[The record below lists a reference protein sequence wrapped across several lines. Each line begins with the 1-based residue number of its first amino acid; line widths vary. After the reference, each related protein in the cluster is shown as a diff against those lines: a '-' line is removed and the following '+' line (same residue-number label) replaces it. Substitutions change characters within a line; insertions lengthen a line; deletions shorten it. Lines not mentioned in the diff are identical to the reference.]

1 MVTIKINGQSVQVPE
16 GSTILEAARSADI
29 HIPTLCY
36 LKGYTTGGRCRMCLV
51 EVKGARTPMTACST
65 KVREGMEVLTE
76 TERVRTRR
84 RQNLE
89 LIASNH
95 RMDCTYCSR
104 FPYCE
109 LNALMREYGLDDRT
123 YRYCREPEYDTSA
136 LHLVRDNSKCILCG
150 RCVAACQKQG
160 ANAIG
165 LTNRGGKARVT
176 PGADCVPMS
185 KTGCIGCGQCILACP
200 VGALREKDDTQGVLN
215 ELHHRKKRVWAG
227 VTPEAAVL
235 LGECMREEPGTSP
248 VGKTVTL
255 LKKLGFD
262 KVFPLD
268 MVDKAAA
275 KQENEELEQRLREQ
289 KDLPMISSRCP
300 GMESFIRK
308 IYPELSPLLSKCGNR
323 MRYFAHYCRE
333 VETQKNGLQPEDV
346 YLVLISSCTADKNAD
361 YPGADACLT
370 VREVSA
376 MFRKSCVSDFTAMQ
390 VWRSLEEQPFD
401 RPADEALLEAPDPV
415 VRLNELASC
424 VRVSSL
430 AALKPLVEQLKKQL
444 KEPVQGRLYDYL
456 DCRACEDGCVVGG
469 GSPRMTAQEMEEG
482 TYLNK
487 RREALERIVHR

>member
-1 MVTIKINGQSVQVPE
+1 MVTIKINGQSVQASE
-16 GSTILEAARSADI
+16 GSTVLEAARSAHI

-51 EVKGARTPMTACST
+51 EVKGARTPMTACTT
-65 KVREGMEVLTE
+65 KVREGMEVFTE
-76 TERVRTRR
+76 TESVRTRR

-95 RMDCTYCSR
+95 RMDCTFCSR

-136 LHLVRDNSKCILCG
+136 PHLVRDNSKCLLCG

-165 LTNRGGKARVT
+165 VVNRGGKARVT
-176 PGADCVPMS
+176 PGADFVPMP

-200 VGALREKDDTQGVLN
+200 VGALREKDDTQAVLN

-235 LGECMREEPGTSP
+235 LGECMREEPGAAP
-248 VGKTVTL
+248 AGKAVAL
-255 LKKLGFD
+255 LKKLGFE
-262 KVFPLD
+262 KVLS
-268 MVDKAAA
+268 VDIVSKMAA

-289 KDLPMISSRCP
+289 KNLPMISSHCP
-300 GMESFIRK
+300 GMESFVRK
-308 IYPELSPLLSKCGNR
+308 IYPELTPLLSKYGNR
-323 MRYFAHYCRE
+323 MRFFAKHCRE
-333 VETQKNGLQPEDV
+333 VEAPNNGLLPEDV
-346 YLVLISSCTADKNAD
+346 YLVLISSCTADKSAD
-361 YPGADACLT
+361 YPGADVCLT

-401 RPADEALLEAPDPV
+401 RPADERALEAPDPLAQ
-415 VRLNELASC
+415 LNELASC

-430 AALKPLVEQLKKQL
+430 AALKPLVEQLKRGLEAPDGKR
-444 KEPVQGRLYDYL
+444 PYDYL
-456 DCRACEDGCVVGG
+456 DCRACEDGCIGG
-469 GSPRMTAQEMEEG
+469 GGAPRVTAQELEEG
-482 TYLNK
+482 SYRKK
-487 RREALERIVHR
+487 RREALCRLRR